1 MKERIQF
8 HFFVCLAIA
17 VVVTVISIFHPDT
30 RLGLFGN
37 IALLIAL
44 TVFTTIGVVIGDVL
58 RRFTMPDAMLTSG
71 MADTF
76 YKKIFW
82 MIGPQTIGWFIG
94 MVATNGFMRNV
105 LGYSV

>member
-1 MKERIQF
+1 MKERIQY
-8 HFFVCLAIA
+8 HFFVCLTIA
-17 VVVTVISIFHPDT
+17 VVCTLISVFSSDIK
-30 RLGLFGN
+30 LGFFGN
-37 IALLIAL
+37 IALLITL
-44 TVFTTIGVVIGDVL
+44 TIFTTIGVFIGDVL

-82 MIGPQTIGWFIG
+82 MIGPQAIGWFIG

-105 LGYSV
+105 LGLYF

>member
-17 VVVTVISIFHPDT
+17 VVCTLISVFHPDI
-30 RLGLFGN
+30 RLGFLGNVAMLF
-37 IALLIAL
+37 AL
-44 TVFTTIGVVIGDVL
+44 TIFTTIGVFIGDVI

-71 MADTF
+71 LADTF

-82 MIGPQTIGWFIG
+82 MIGPQAIGWFIG
-94 MVATNGFMRNV
+94 MMATNGLLTNV
-105 LGYSV
+105 LGVY